1 MKNTTILILGFII
14 IIAIGGFVFAN
25 LENNQTGNTVNNA
38 VSGNVAETNNGNMQ
52 KITLSM
58 KNGNYYP
65 NTIKVKANEPVSI
78 SLDSS
83 IRGCYRAFT
92 IRQLGIAKRLA
103 TPSDTLNFT
112 PTQKGT
118 YRFACS
124 MGMGYGTLIV
134 E

>member
-65 NTIKVKANEPVSI
+65 NTIRAKMGIPVSLTLDKSI
-78 SLDSS
+78 S
-83 IRGCYRAFT
+83 GCYREFVVPD
-92 IRQLGIAKRLA
+92 LGIDEVSSS
-103 TPSDTLNFT
+103 PSDKIQFT
-112 PTQKGT
+112 PKEKGT
-118 YRFACS
+118 FKFRCG
-124 MGMGYGTLIV
+124 MGMGTGTLIV